1 MTAEPL
7 GVILHSGSHEPAH
20 LAFSMAAAAAALGRT
35 VVLFATGPG
44 CRALLA
50 DWSALD
56 DAGRDAVVRGRGV
69 AGLGELREAARETG
83 VRLLACDAGL
93 KSEALAPSSLANGVD
108 VAGIATLLEAV
119 GNGQLVSF

>member
-7 GVILHSGSHEPAH
+7 GVILHSGAHEPAH
-20 LAFSMAAAAAALGRT
+20 FAFSLAAAAAALGRS

-69 AGLGELREAARETG
+69 AGLGELREAARDTG

-93 KSEALAPSSLANGVD
+93 RSEAILSSALTEGVE

-119 GNGQLVSF
+119 GTGQLVSF

>member
-20 LAFSMAAAAAALGRT
+20 FAFSLATAAAALGRT

-69 AGLGELREAARETG
+69 AGLGELREAARDTG

-93 KSEALAPSSLANGVD
+93 RSEAIAPDSLVEGVE

-119 GNGQLVSF
+119 GAGQLVAF